1 MAHSPIAR
9 PRGFWKRE
17 AETLRRIAPTI
28 TMEQLMTHY
37 NVSRTRMLQELNKL
51 KLDDADKQKD
61 ALNRNQIA
69 QLPTLAKT
77 HTPAQIGQHFGI
89 ATELVY
95 QYLSRRQIKAQNGMR
110 ASIWKARR
118 KELEQLAPTMSLKQ
132 LQDHY
137 ARQGH
142 KHTLGA
148 WRQALKLMGI
158 DWLHTKAQS
167 PLYGRQQELQ
177 ELAKRMTCR

>member
-17 AETLRRIAPTI
+17 AGTLRRIAPGM
-28 TMEQLMTHY
+28 TMAQLMAHY
-37 NVSRTRMLQELNKL
+37 GVSRTRMLQELNKL
-51 KLDDADKQKD
+51 KLDYADKQKD
-61 ALNRNQIA
+61 ALSRDQIA

-89 ATELVY
+89 DTELVY
-95 QYLSRRQIKAQNGMR
+95 QYLSRRKIKAQSGVTG
-110 ASIWKARR
+110 SIWRARR

-148 WRQALKLMGI
+148 WRQALN
-158 DWLHTKAQS
+158 
-167 PLYGRQQELQ
+167 
-177 ELAKRMTCR
+177 